1 MNPPPLS
8 PPLSP
13 PSPSSHTRTP
23 LRPSLHIIV
32 TRSRIRDHVDVDI
45 ELSGALATAEP
56 HCGAPPSFSLALY
69 AHLPGIAL
77 ASTMSFDPGE
87 LALEQAAWNKEELGI
102 ARSNAYMGPR
112 IARQLGLNDS
122 SWVLYNLAVS
132 RSRYHFH
139 NNEHHH
145 RRHSSPPQPL
155 PPKPQTATTITTTTY
170 TPTPP
175 TATSR
180 FTPRPACAS
189 HLAQHALHTSPSMR
203 FTPRPACV
211 LRLEAMSTT
220 LHRLHFPSWVG
231 NVLVRVLRCLSS
243 APTGGREN
251 THTHTHTFALSQAVY
266 WRVRGDGGEAVKCLQ
281 LALVTSPNAVKDTA
295 LLQLA
300 NILANVG
307 ALADA
312 LTLVNRAAAVA
323 RPSHALHYLRG
334 RLLLDV
340 GDDAGALEAF
350 EQAVEAQPEL
360 MAAHVMRR
368 DLTHRVKGLAAPTR
382 RQYEIDLRKITMVLP
397 FNLTWEDYEYEVCGS
412 ILSSSSHCS
421 PLLLFLLSAHHSLSF
436 SLLSPLLSLYARL
449 IFFVLDLLLLY
460 SRALSRNDSF
470 ITRCPRARAR
480 AHAHAHSHAH
490 THTHTRTL
498 ARTRTHTHT
507 HTFVALRLSST
518 RAKA

>member
-1 MNPPPLS
+1 
-8 PPLSP
+8 
-13 PSPSSHTRTP
+13 
-23 LRPSLHIIV
+23 
-32 TRSRIRDHVDVDI
+32 
-45 ELSGALATAEP
+45 
-56 HCGAPPSFSLALY
+56 
-69 AHLPGIAL
+69 
-77 ASTMSFDPGE
+77 
-87 LALEQAAWNKEELGI
+87 
-102 ARSNAYMGPR
+102 
-112 IARQLGLNDS
+112 
-122 SWVLYNLAVS
+122 
-132 RSRYHFH
+132 
-139 NNEHHH
+139 
-145 RRHSSPPQPL
+145 
-155 PPKPQTATTITTTTY
+155 
-170 TPTPP
+170 
-175 TATSR
+175 
-180 FTPRPACAS
+180 
-189 HLAQHALHTSPSMR
+189 
-203 FTPRPACV
+203 
-211 LRLEAMSTT
+211 
-220 LHRLHFPSWVG
+220 
-231 NVLVRVLRCLSS
+231 
-243 APTGGREN
+243 
-251 THTHTHTFALSQAVY
+251 
-266 WRVRGDGGEAVKCLQ
+266 VKCLQ

-480 AHAHAHSHAH
+480 ARAHAHSHAH

-507 HTFVALRLSST
+507 HTHIRCTQIVVDPCKGVTCPSNTECSNEHGGCACAEGWRLGLDGCIEDIACSAVVCGGRNERCYGGACVCDPGYDRSSSGGGST
-518 RAKA
+518 NSLDEGGECVKDPCA